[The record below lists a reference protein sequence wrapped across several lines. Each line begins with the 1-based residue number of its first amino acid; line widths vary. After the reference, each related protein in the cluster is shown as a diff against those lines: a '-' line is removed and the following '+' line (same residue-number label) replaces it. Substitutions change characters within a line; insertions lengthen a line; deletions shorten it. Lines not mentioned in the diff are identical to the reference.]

1 MDFIRFRG
9 SSASPERS
17 GSISFIRKP
26 DAVRPG
32 PSLRFSKGKVEVIKA
47 GERLGKV
54 LQERREDLGL
64 NLTDVAAQTE
74 FRESVLFRIEEGFN
88 VRPSNDVLKQ
98 ISKVLNLN
106 FGQLK
111 ELADRDRDNP
121 VEPFM

>member
-1 MDFIRFRG
+1 MDYIKIR
-9 SSASPERS
+9 SSATTERPD
-17 GSISFIRKP
+17 SIGIIRKP

-32 PSLRFSKGKVEVIKA
+32 PSLRFCEGKVKIIKA

-88 VRPSNDVLKQ
+88 IRPSNDVLKQ

-111 ELADRDRDNP
+111 DLADRDRDNP
-121 VEPFM
+121 IEPFM